1 MDTKNTESESRKKV
15 NEMERNTLNT
25 SNASMS
31 IELLKKIFR
40 NMFKEEEEKHLN
52 IVRNTLS
59 KCPVEMRPGG
69 FPGG

>member
-40 NMFKEEEEKHLN
+40 NMFKEEEEKLLK
-52 IVRNTLS
+52 IARNTLS
-59 KCPVEMRPGG
+59 KCPVEIRPGG

>member
-15 NEMERNTLNT
+15 NEMERNTSNT

-40 NMFKEEEEKHLN
+40 NMFKEEEEKLLN

-69 FPGG
+69 FPVR